1 MTASLPSP
9 MPMRLA
15 DRFLDRAGRVLE
27 FLWSGWAGL
36 AALFLLAAAWQV
48 GHEAYGP
55 FILSSPQDA
64 LHAAWALAG
73 DPLAWQVAGLT
84 LQRALTGFALV
95 VGAGMAL
102 GLAAGYSPAT
112 LRLSTPLITVLIGVP
127 PIAWIVL
134 AMIWFGGSDA
144 TVRTVIVVSAL
155 PVVFLGAAQG
165 VATRDRGLDRMAEA
179 FGAGSVR
186 RFLTVGLRQTTTTLF
201 PALALALGTA
211 FKVAVMAELLAN
223 AGGIGGALAN
233 ARINLDVAQALAWVL
248 IAVALLIAVEYT
260 LIHPVK
266 GEIDRWR
273 RASQP
278 WGVKR

>member
-1 MTASLPSP
+1 
-9 MPMRLA
+9 MRLA
-15 DRFLDRAGRVLE
+15 
-27 FLWSGWAGL
+27 
-36 AALFLLAAAWQV
+36 Q
-48 GHEAYGP
+48 
-55 FILSSPQDA
+55 
-64 LHAAWALAG
+64 
-73 DPLAWQVAGLT
+73 
-84 LQRALTGFALV
+84 
-95 VGAGMAL
+95 
-102 GLAAGYSPAT
+102 
-112 LRLSTPLITVLIGVP
+112 PLITVLMGVP

-165 VATRDRGLDRMAEA
+165 IATRDRGLDRMAQA
-179 FGAGSVR
+179 FGAGPVR

-201 PALALALGTA
+201 PALALGTA

-233 ARINLDVAQALAWVL
+233 ARINLDIATALAWVL
-248 IAVALLIAVEYT
+248 IAVLLLIAVEYT
-260 LIHPVK
+260 LVHPVK

-273 RASQP
+273 RAAQP

>member
-1 MTASLPSP
+1 
-9 MPMRLA
+9 MPRRIAAPIAGRLA
-15 DRFLDRAGRVLE
+15 NRAGRILE
-27 FLWSGWAGL
+27 FLWSAWAGL
-36 AALFLLAAAWQV
+36 AALFLLAAFWQA

-64 LHAAWALAG
+64 FAAVWHLVG
-73 DPLAWQVAGLT
+73 DPHAWSLATMT
-84 LQRALTGFALV
+84 LQRSVTGFGLV
-95 VGAGMAL
+95 AGVGVAL

-112 LRLSTPLITVLIGVP
+112 MRLAAPLITVLIGVP

-144 TVRTVIVVSAL
+144 TVRTVIVVTAL

-165 VATRDRGLDRMAEA
+165 IATRDRNLDRMARA
-179 FGAGSVR
+179 FGAGPVR

-223 AGGIGGALAN
+223 AGGIGGALAS
-233 ARINLDVAQALAWVL
+233 ARTNLDIASALAWVM
-248 IAVALLIAVEYT
+248 IAVSLLIAVEYT
-260 LIHPVK
+260 LVHPVK
-266 GEIDRWR
+266 GEVDRWR
-273 RASQP
+273 RAAQP